1 MQNRERERE
10 AGQPSPSHWSY
21 DALLSPHLFNLE
33 MPELNGPERSL
44 GSDAIFP
51 LGPYQGRF
59 SLENLAFNAN
69 LQEFTLQANK
79 IANAHGQ
86 GHIASDEAL
95 HQLEQLWQQLK
106 ASKHG
111 LGIGS

>member
-1 MQNRERERE
+1 
-10 AGQPSPSHWSY
+10 
-21 DALLSPHLFNLE
+21 
-33 MPELNGPERSL
+33 MPEFNRPESSP
-44 GSDAIFP
+44 GSDTVFP
-51 LGPYQGRF
+51 FGSYQGRF

-69 LQEFTLQANK
+69 LQEFARQTNK
-79 IANAHGQ
+79 IADSHGQ
-86 GHIASDEAL
+86 GHLDSDEAL

>member
-1 MQNRERERE
+1 
-10 AGQPSPSHWSY
+10 
-21 DALLSPHLFNLE
+21 
-33 MPELNGPERSL
+33 MPEFNGYKRSS
-44 GSDAIFP
+44 GSDAVFP
-51 LGPYQGRF
+51 FGPYQGQF
-59 SLENLAFNAN
+59 SFENLAFNAN
-69 LQEFTLQANK
+69 LQEFTKQAQK
-79 IANAHGQ
+79 IADSHGQ

>member
-1 MQNRERERE
+1 
-10 AGQPSPSHWSY
+10 
-21 DALLSPHLFNLE
+21 

-111 LGIGS
+111 LGIGSWEAWIYRKSIFVNLAVWYFSKVRQ